1 MDTEIGATMQDILTN
16 LGSRIGTLYKSQ
28 KETCYGIIWNI
39 KEDAESEKSAIQF
52 TEMLRPICQQER

>member
-1 MDTEIGATMQDILTN
+1 MQDILTN
-16 LGSRIGTLYKSQ
+16 LGSSIGTLYKSQ